1 VFFGGGQKVAKKL
14 QMEQEEML
22 FTKLEKQDDGA
33 LVCNDR
39 ERWHMRYDPADVKL
53 KRKQV
58 LLGSNLSGIDL
69 IHRLNVEIK
78 DYL

>member
-1 VFFGGGQKVAKKL
+1 MLLRIQLHKGFFLPVPKKL
-14 QMEQEEML
+14 KSIT
-22 FTKLEKQDDGA
+22 F
-33 LVCNDR
+33 V
-39 ERWHMRYDPADVKL
+39 DVKL
-53 KRKQV
+53 KRKQA